1 VNADIEVTAPTLTP
15 PSSRAARAYVIV
27 SCALIGPGSSDATA
41 AAYHSHACI
50 DYNAHDTSYKRPVLA
65 DDSTC

>member
-1 VNADIEVTAPTLTP
+1 VNTSIEVKAPTLTP
-15 PSSRAARAYVIV
+15 PSGRASRDYLIV
-27 SCALIGPGSSDATA
+27 SYALIGRGSSDAIA

-50 DYNAHDTSYKRPVLA
+50 NSNAHDTSYKRPVLA